1 MLGTPSE
8 KASSVLL
15 LLPAEALGLWGK
27 GKDPLVM
34 DSPLLGVLSHEL
46 VIRLLW

>member
-15 LLPAEALGLWGK
+15 LLYAEALGLWGK
-27 GKDPLVM
+27 GSAPWSLSLLV
-34 DSPLLGVLSHEL
+34 VLSHEL
-46 VIRLLW
+46 ALRLLAW